1 MTPPRFFRTAAMFG
15 VWLERNHERISELW
29 VGYYRK
35 DSGKP
40 SLTWPDS
47 VDEALRFGWI
57 DGVRKTV
64 DHESYMIRF
73 TPRKAS
79 SIWSKVN
86 MAKAEALI
94 AQGRMA
100 AAGFAA
106 YARRSP
112 ERSGIYA
119 FERETAHFDADQER
133 QFRKNRKAWAF
144 FQSQPPGYRHLVTFR
159 VTSAKRPETRERRL
173 AAVIDYS
180 AKGQRIPEFISSQK
194 RSRDN
199 ST

>member
-1 MTPPRFFRTAAMFG
+1 MTPPRFFRTAAAFG
-15 VWLERNHERISELW
+15 LWLERNHERVSELW

-35 DSGKP
+35 DSGKT

-86 MAKAEALI
+86 MAKAEVLI
-94 AQGRMA
+94 AQDRMTT
-100 AAGFAA
+100 AGLAA

-112 ERSGIYA
+112 ERSDIYA

-133 QFRKNRKAWAF
+133 FFQKNRKAWEF
-144 FQSQPPGYRHLVTFR
+144 FQSQPPGYRHLMTFW

-173 AAVIDYS
+173 ASLIGYS
-180 AKGQRIPEFISSQK
+180 AQGQRIPELTSSQK
-194 RSRDN
+194 RRP
-199 ST
+199 